1 MNKKPVSYLQTDAR
15 WKNKPYRVKG
25 ENATIGGSGCGP
37 TAAAMLIETI
47 TGKKFT
53 PEDACNW
60 SMAHGYKALG
70 NGTYYG
76 YFKPQ
81 FAEFGIDCDMLN
93 WTKTYGKPDHANHKK
108 VEEMLKQGY
117 YFIALMLKG
126 LWTTGGH
133 FVVLWWQD
141 GKVRIN
147 DPASTKDARLNGDIQ
162 TFRSQCAY
170 YWWVDARKFNGYGT
184 AVKPPVASS
193 GTPATGSAPSLGLK
207 VGDIV
212 EFTGTTHYYSANA
225 SKPATCKPGQAKVT
239 QLYNGKHPYQL
250 IAVEGGGSTVYGWV
264 DEKDIRTD
272 QASKT
277 VAVGSTVNIKAGAVY
292 GGLASSRGAKVPSY
306 VSGVRRYTVKQI
318 ATHKGVKEALLSE
331 INSWVDVA
339 YLTVV

>member
-1 MNKKPVSYLQTDAR
+1 MMNKKPVSYLQTDPR

-117 YFIALMLKG
+117 GRAAATLSFC
-126 LWTTGGH
+126 GGRTER
-133 FVVLWWQD
+133 FASMT
-141 GKVRIN
+141 R
-147 DPASTKDARLNGDIQ
+147 PARE
-162 TFRSQCAY
+162 
-170 YWWVDARKFNGYGT
+170 
-184 AVKPPVASS
+184 
-193 GTPATGSAPSLGLK
+193 TPG
-207 VGDIV
+207 
-212 EFTGTTHYYSANA
+212 
-225 SKPATCKPGQAKVT
+225 
-239 QLYNGKHPYQL
+239 
-250 IAVEGGGSTVYGWV
+250 
-264 DEKDIRTD
+264 
-272 QASKT
+272 
-277 VAVGSTVNIKAGAVY
+277 
-292 GGLASSRGAKVPSY
+292 
-306 VSGVRRYTVKQI
+306 
-318 ATHKGVKEALLSE
+318 
-331 INSWVDVA
+331 
-339 YLTVV
+339 